1 MLKKNLK
8 LVSQHIWSRDK
19 TAIQN
24 VPKEIRVVGVKNVH
38 TLQQLSAEQGETLMI
53 LTFINAMQ
61 DQGYL
66 EAEGTLDSVPFTQFR
81 MLWVVNL
88 MKYNKQL
95 DFLHDFVPAW
105 NQTKT

>member
-1 MLKKNLK
+1 MLKKKLK

-19 TAIQN
+19 TGIQN

-38 TLQQLSAEQGETLMI
+38 ILQQLSAEQGETLMI

-66 EAEGTLDSVPFTQFR
+66 EAEGTWKCLGGCCNKRIHSQIKVP
-81 MLWVVNL
+81 
-88 MKYNKQL
+88 
-95 DFLHDFVPAW
+95 
-105 NQTKT
+105 